1 MAQIVTLVL
10 TFGITVFVLLR
21 SRRVYAKPAPQRQRI
36 SKIMFFGGILLL
48 VAGLLMAIVML
59 GTPDEGWTP
68 QSEYYENVAKH
79 FGKASACI
87 QCGQCE
93 GVCPQHLPIIEYL
106 QTVAKHFE
114 RE

>member
-1 MAQIVTLVL
+1 M
-10 TFGITVFVLLR
+10 GLR
-21 SRRVYAKPAPQRQRI
+21 SARQSVRLWELR
-36 SKIMFFGGILLL
+36 GRGI
-48 VAGLLMAIVML
+48 
-59 GTPDEGWTP
+59 TPDEGWTP
-68 QSEYYENVAKH
+68 QGEYYENVAKH

>member
-1 MAQIVTLVL
+1 MQIAIPKYFSLYNADMQEL
-10 TFGITVFVLLR
+10 RGRGI
-21 SRRVYAKPAPQRQRI
+21 S
-36 SKIMFFGGILLL
+36 
-48 VAGLLMAIVML
+48 
-59 GTPDEGWTP
+59 PDEGWTP

-93 GVCPQHLPIIEYL
+93 GVCPQHLPIIEHL

>member
-1 MAQIVTLVL
+1 MEE
-10 TFGITVFVLLR
+10 
-21 SRRVYAKPAPQRQRI
+21 S
-36 SKIMFFGGILLL
+36 
-48 VAGLLMAIVML
+48 
-59 GTPDEGWTP
+59 EGWTP